1 MKRLL
6 TTEVSR
12 LDAAILIT
20 MLSFFVLVASIEI
33 MQGEHHEDNELG
45 SV

>member
-33 MQGEHHEDNELG
+33 M
-45 SV
+45 